1 MVRRQRRVSC
11 GFFTFTKTSRKPQ
24 LHAYSVNRKSYGEKT
39 LTLRL
44 LLPAI
49 FLHQRH
55 NEAASVY
62 VVIRIVVFLL
72 QYNAVL
78 RVDPECVCKRSELK
92 PPEKDYSYV
101 RTVQAIAFATK
112 TRITAFFNFY

>member
-1 MVRRQRRVSC
+1 M
-11 GFFTFTKTSRKPQ
+11 PQ
-24 LHAYSVNRKSYGEKT
+24 IHAYFVNCKSYGEKT
-39 LTLRL
+39 LTLRF

-49 FLHQRH
+49 FLHQRY

-78 RVDPECVCKRSELK
+78 RVDPECVCKTSKLK
-92 PPEKDYSYV
+92 PSEKYIV
-101 RTVQAIAFATK
+101 TC
-112 TRITAFFNFY
+112 